1 MSDCLCIAIGVLIK
15 VLIMRKI
22 YPLII
27 MLLVFYQS
35 VSAQSKN
42 STVIIRF
49 KDKGTTKYSIHKP
62 SDYLSD
68 RAIERRL
75 IQNIPVDNTDLPVN
89 PDYIKAIEESG
100 AEVFFVSKWL
110 NLAIAYVDDFGLLQ
124 IDRLPFVKKTEVT
137 SLYSEIKTKKSSKRP
152 FSHDK
157 MHKLSK
163 KMYKHAS
170 GTDFFDYGMAFHQ
183 AQMLRINELHNQG
196 YTGNGMIMAIIDAGY
211 NSANQMEVFDSLFN
225 SNRILG
231 TRDFVEPG
239 NNVYA
244 ESMSG
249 HGTSVLSTIA
259 ANSPGRMIGTA
270 PHASFYLLR
279 SEDANDEY
287 LMEEYYWVSA
297 AEYADSVGV
306 DVINTSLGYST
317 FDNSAENHTYIDMD
331 GNTTPITI
339 AADLAAKKGM
349 LMVNSAGNEGS
360 NSWRYITAPADGDS
374 VLTIGAVD
382 EDGLYAY
389 FSSTGPT
396 ADGRIKPDVVAL
408 GYNTTVAY
416 PGGGIGGGSGT
427 SYSSPIIAGA
437 AACLWQAN
445 PTYNNMEIYN
455 AIKQSGSKA
464 SNPDNQIGWGIPD
477 FMLANAILVGNVG
490 RPAPEVNVTTF
501 PNPFTDSFIV
511 EISVQKPVD
520 ILITLIDSKG
530 VIAKNIGYN
539 SLITGS
545 NLITV
550 DNLENLNSGLY
561 LLQIISP
568 EFSKSIKILK

>member
-1 MSDCLCIAIGVLIK
+1 
-15 VLIMRKI
+15 
-22 YPLII
+22 
-27 MLLVFYQS
+27 
-35 VSAQSKN
+35 
-42 STVIIRF
+42 
-49 KDKGTTKYSIHKP
+49 
-62 SDYLSD
+62 
-68 RAIERRL
+68 
-75 IQNIPVDNTDLPVN
+75 
-89 PDYIKAIEESG
+89 
-100 AEVFFVSKWL
+100 
-110 NLAIAYVDDFGLLQ
+110 
-124 IDRLPFVKKTEVT
+124 
-137 SLYSEIKTKKSSKRP
+137 
-152 FSHDK
+152 
-157 MHKLSK
+157 
-163 KMYKHAS
+163 
-170 GTDFFDYGMAFHQ
+170 
-183 AQMLRINELHNQG
+183 
-196 YTGNGMIMAIIDAGY
+196 
-211 NSANQMEVFDSLFN
+211 
-225 SNRILG
+225 
-231 TRDFVEPG
+231 
-239 NNVYA
+239 
-244 ESMSG
+244 
-249 HGTSVLSTIA
+249 
-259 ANSPGRMIGTA
+259 
-270 PHASFYLLR
+270 
-279 SEDANDEY
+279 
-287 LMEEYYWVSA
+287 
-297 AEYADSVGV
+297 
-306 DVINTSLGYST
+306 
-317 FDNSAENHTYIDMD
+317 
-331 GNTTPITI
+331 
-339 AADLAAKKGM
+339 
-349 LMVNSAGNEGS
+349 MVNSAGNEGS